1 MPIILL
7 ALKLVEQQKIDVAE
21 ESTTSATIKKTNK
34 KESDNRQILATEKGT
49 DQDNSDKD
57 VKITYVDVHKDSSKS
72 TDYSISKSNIH
83 SYSKILVPDDGRE
96 MSDKALNHA
105 ISISNLSGAE
115 IVILRIIEN
124 IEKMGDTSVSVSQ
137 NKEPDTRGGFK
148 HNIEGELVNAMEG
161 KIKKCVE
168 AGAKNKISYEIKV
181 GHAADQ
187 VMKACEET
195 RYDLVVMTTSHLD
208 SWLRSLFSEA
218 RKIISKINTPVL
230 LVQ

>member
-1 MPIILL
+1 MPHSLMSSN
-7 ALKLVEQQKIDVAE
+7 E
-21 ESTTSATIKKTNK
+21 N
-34 KESDNRQILATEKGT
+34 
-49 DQDNSDKD
+49 
-57 VKITYVDVHKDSSKS
+57 VKITTVNVKEETSPKS
-72 TDYSISKSNIH
+72 NDNYSISRSHIP
-83 SYSKILVPDDGRE
+83 SYSKILVPDDGKE

-105 ISISNLSGAE
+105 ISISNFSGAE

-124 IEKMGDTSVSVSQ
+124 IEKLGDTSVSVSQ
-137 NKEPDTRGGFK
+137 NKEIDTKSFK
-148 HNIEGELVNAMEG
+148 HNIEGDLVNAMEA

-168 AGAKNKISYEIKV
+168 AGAKNKISYEIKA

-187 VMKACEET
+187 VVKACQET

-218 RKIISKINTPVL
+218 RKIISKIDTPVL

>member
-1 MPIILL
+1 MSS
-7 ALKLVEQQKIDVAE
+7 E
-21 ESTTSATIKKTNK
+21 
-34 KESDNRQILATEKGT
+34 
-49 DQDNSDKD
+49 KD
-57 VKITYVDVHKDSSKS
+57 VKITYVDLHKNSSSES
-72 TDYSISKSNIH
+72 TDYSISKSNIP
-83 SYSKILVPDDGRE
+83 SYSKILVPDDGKE
-96 MSDKALNHA
+96 MSDKALNYA

-137 NKEPDTRGGFK
+137 NKEPDGFK
-148 HNIEGELVNAMEG
+148 HNVKGELVIAMEE
-161 KIKKCVE
+161 KIKRCVE
-168 AGAKNKISYEIKV
+168 AGAKNKISYEIRA

-195 RYDLVVMTTSHLD
+195 HYDLVVMTTSHLD

>member
-1 MPIILL
+1 MSS
-7 ALKLVEQQKIDVAE
+7 E
-21 ESTTSATIKKTNK
+21 
-34 KESDNRQILATEKGT
+34 
-49 DQDNSDKD
+49 KD
-57 VKITYVDVHKDSSKS
+57 VKITYVDLHKNSSSKS
-72 TDYSISKSNIH
+72 TDYSISKSNIP
-83 SYSKILVPDDGRE
+83 SYSKILVPDDGKE
-96 MSDKALNHA
+96 MSDKALNYA

-137 NKEPDTRGGFK
+137 NKEPDGFK
-148 HNIEGELVNAMEG
+148 HNVKGELVIAMEE
-161 KIKKCVE
+161 KIKRCVE
-168 AGAKNKISYEIKV
+168 AGAKNKISYEIRA

-195 RYDLVVMTTSHLD
+195 HYDLVVVTTSHLD

>member
-21 ESTTSATIKKTNK
+21 ESTTSATIKKTK
-34 KESDNRQILATEKGT
+34 KEKSDDRQKLEKEKGT
-49 DQDNSDKD
+49 DQDNLDKD

-83 SYSKILVPDDGRE
+83 SYSKILVPDDGKE
-96 MSDKALNHA
+96 MSDKAINHA

-148 HNIEGELVNAMEG
+148 HNIEGE
-161 KIKKCVE
+161 
-168 AGAKNKISYEIKV
+168 
-181 GHAADQ
+181 
-187 VMKACEET
+187 
-195 RYDLVVMTTSHLD
+195 
-208 SWLRSLFSEA
+208 
-218 RKIISKINTPVL
+218 
-230 LVQ
+230 

>member
-1 MPIILL
+1 MPHSSMSSN
-7 ALKLVEQQKIDVAE
+7 E
-21 ESTTSATIKKTNK
+21 N
-34 KESDNRQILATEKGT
+34 
-49 DQDNSDKD
+49 
-57 VKITYVDVHKDSSKS
+57 VKITTVNVKEKSSPKS
-72 TDYSISKSNIH
+72 NDNYSISRSDIP
-83 SYSKILVPDDGRE
+83 SYSKILVPDDGKE

-124 IEKMGDTSVSVSQ
+124 IEKLGDTSVSVSQ
-137 NKEPDTRGGFK
+137 NKEIDTKKSFK
-148 HNIEGELVNAMEG
+148 HNIEGDLVNAMEG

-168 AGAKNKISYEIKV
+168 AGAMNKISYEIKA

-187 VMKACEET
+187 VVKACQET

-218 RKIISKINTPVL
+218 RKIISKIDTPVL